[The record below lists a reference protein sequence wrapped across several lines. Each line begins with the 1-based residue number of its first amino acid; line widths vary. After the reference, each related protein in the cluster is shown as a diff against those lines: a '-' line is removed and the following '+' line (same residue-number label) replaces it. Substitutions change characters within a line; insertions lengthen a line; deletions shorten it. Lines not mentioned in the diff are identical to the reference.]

1 MASWWRGRSE
11 WLLAHIVEEQLEGA
25 APLDEQVEEEYNTEE
40 AVDENLAFIDVV

>member
-1 MASWWRGRSE
+1 
-11 WLLAHIVEEQLEGA
+11 VEEQLEGA